1 MSYQFQIV
9 YLLLNYFSKMTKKQI
24 FGIILFLSGSIS
36 FAQTKTVYE
45 NSITASDLKKHL
57 TIIASDDMQGRDT
70 GSEGQ
75 KKTGEYISSHFKNLG
90 LSPIVKSDNGDYSYY
105 QNFNLYK
112 SGWKDAY
119 VKINN
124 TKKVFF
130 KDYFPVGIVNIPEE
144 KEIETIFV
152 GYGIK
157 SENQNDYLDKKIDG
171 KAVIFLEGAPNNM
184 EKAEEWEGSAGSK
197 KKQKLAAEL
206 GAGYIFEISNAE
218 SEQFKTLNAER
229 KAILSRFNRMA
240 LDKTN
245 TEKVTSSPTFVISK
259 SMAADMLGVTEKN
272 FVKFIAGK
280 KIKFPKTKTS
290 IRVKSERGQDL
301 VETAN
306 IMGFMEGT
314 DKKDEVVVLT
324 AHYDHVG
331 IDEKGQIY
339 NGADDDGSGTCAILE
354 LAEAFSIA
362 KANGNGPR
370 RSILF
375 MTVTGEEKGLL
386 GSKYYTDIS
395 PVIPLEKTIVN
406 LNIDM
411 IGRIDKKHETNQNYV
426 YLIGSD
432 KLSSELHQISEDANK
447 NSINF
452 ELDYEFNN
460 PSDPNRFYYR
470 SDHYNFAKNKIPVI
484 FYFTGVHEDYHKPG
498 DDVEKI
504 LFDKYSNIVKLVFN
518 TAWELSN
525 RENKIVVDSNKP

>member
-1 MSYQFQIV
+1 MKNQKLGI
-9 YLLLNYFSKMTKKQI
+9 LLL
-24 FGIILFLSGSIS
+24 LSSS
-36 FAQTKTVYE
+36 LTFAQNKDTYEKTI
-45 NSITASDLKKHL
+45 SPDDLKKHL
-57 TIIASDDMQGRDT
+57 TIISSDDMQGRDT

-75 KKTGEYISSHFKNLG
+75 KKAGEYIVKQFKEYG
-90 LSPIVKSDNGDYSYY
+90 LQPIVKTDNGELSYY
-105 QNFNLYK
+105 QKFNLYK

-130 KDYFPVGIVNIPEE
+130 KDYFPVGMVNIPEE
-144 KEIETIFV
+144 KEIETVFV

-157 SENQNDYLDKKIDG
+157 AESRNDYSGKSIEG
-171 KAVIFLEGAPNNM
+171 KAVIFMEGAPNNM
-184 EKAEEWEGSAGSK
+184 EKPEEWEGSVGSK
-197 KKQKLAAEL
+197 KKQKIAAEL
-206 GAGYIFEISNAE
+206 GAAFIFEVSNAE
-218 SEQFKTLNAER
+218 SDQFKTLNAER

-240 LDKTN
+240 LEKSNAEKT
-245 TEKVTSSPTFVISK
+245 TPSPAFVISK
-259 SMAADMLGVTEKN
+259 NMAADMIGISEKN
-272 FVKFIAGK
+272 LLKYLEGK
-280 KIKFPKTKTS
+280 KIKFPKDKTNIS
-290 IRVKSERGQDL
+290 VKSERGQDL

-306 IMGFMEGT
+306 IMGFIEGT

-331 IDEKGQIY
+331 IDDKGQIY

-354 LAEAFSIA
+354 LAQAYSIA
-362 KANGNGPR
+362 KANGHGPR

-386 GSKYYTDIS
+386 GSKYYTDVA
-395 PVIPLEKTIVN
+395 PVIPLDKTIVD

-411 IGRIDKKHETNQNYV
+411 IGRVDKKHESNPNYV
-426 YLIGSD
+426 YVIGSD
-432 KLSSELHQISEDANK
+432 KLSSELHRISEDANK

-452 ELDYEFNN
+452 ELDYEFNS
-460 PSDPNRFYYR
+460 PTDPNKFYYR

-504 LFDKYSNIVKLVFN
+504 LFEKYSSIVKLVFN
-518 TAWELSN
+518 TSWELAN
-525 RENKIVVDSNKP
+525 RDNKIVVDSNKP